1 MSSTLL
7 CIYLIPT
14 NMKTCRKAINNTSL
28 KWSPKGVVIVI
39 PVWVNELISE
49 TCYWGTAWY
58 RLLVHP
64 HPPPPLPA
72 LSGGPDAKKGNEDT
86 APSVLY
92 VARLE
97 LYSRGAGS
105 GPTVGEPCNIP
116 GQQQRDAQ
124 YETGKV
130 KCGNHI
136 SCAFEIRRILVTHWI
151 IHENAHLKSQCGHK
165 VCFFTTWEN
174 LK

>member
-1 MSSTLL
+1 MEPKRSSNCHSSLSEWADFWDLL
-7 CIYLIPT
+7 LGH
-14 NMKTCRKAINNTSL
+14 S
-28 KWSPKGVVIVI
+28 VIQVAR
-39 PVWVNELISE
+39 
-49 TCYWGTAWY
+49 T
-58 RLLVHP
+58 
-64 HPPPPLPA
+64 PPPPLPA

-130 KCGNHI
+130 KRGNHI